1 MKKDRKALPD
11 MAYNTQQEFLI
22 MPEYGRN
29 VQQLVRHAQKLEDS
43 AYRQQFCEQ
52 IVDLIQQLYPQSK
65 SVEDYREKLW
75 KHLFQI
81 AKYDLVA
88 NTPSGQIPRPEDAKK
103 RPDRVPYPFSD
114 TRFKH
119 YGNNIQRLIRRAV
132 EMEAGP
138 VKDGFVQT
146 IGSYMKLAYKTW
158 NREHYVSDEII
169 KIDLD
174 LLSNG
179 KLSLEE
185 NSRIDGLANA
195 SRNRGGSRDPR
206 DTRDTRSNTGRDT
219 RDNRG
224 GSTGRDMRD
233 NRDNRGSGLGRDMR
247 DNRDNRGGG
256 LGRDIRDNRDNR
268 GGGLGRD
275 NKNNNNNSNNNNNRK
290 RK

>member
-1 MKKDRKALPD
+1 

-29 VQQLVRHAQKLEDS
+29 VQQLVRHAQKIEEP

-75 KHLFQI
+75 KHLFHI
-81 AKYDLVA
+81 AKYDLDA
-88 NTPSGQIPRPEDAKK
+88 TTPSGTVPKPEDAKK

-132 EMEAGP
+132 EMEEGP
-138 VKDGFVQT
+138 IKEGFVQT

-158 NREHYVSDEII
+158 NREHYVNDEII
-169 KIDLD
+169 KGDLET
-174 LLSNG
+174 LSGG
-179 KLSLEE
+179 KLTLED
-185 NSRIDGLANA
+185 NSRIDGLSNA
-195 SRNRGGSRDPR
+195 SRNRGRDS
-206 DTRDTRSNTGRDT
+206 RDTRSSNSTSGRDTRSSSGGRDT
-219 RDNRG
+219 RDNRTG
-224 GSTGRDMRD
+224 GGRDSRD
-233 NRDNRGSGLGRDMR
+233 NRTGGGRDSR
-247 DNRDNRGGG
+247 TGSDSRDNRGG
-256 LGRDIRDNRDNR
+256 N
-268 GGGLGRD
+268 RD
-275 NKNNNNNSNNNNNRK
+275 NKNNNNNRK

>member
-1 MKKDRKALPD
+1 MKKDKKAIPE

-29 VQQLVRHAQKLEDS
+29 VQQLVRHAQKIEDP

-81 AKYDLVA
+81 AKYNLVA
-88 NTPSGQIPRPEDAKK
+88 TTPSGVVPRPEDAKK
-103 RPDRVPYPFSD
+103 RPDRVPYPQSD
-114 TRFKH
+114 TKFKH

-132 EMEAGP
+132 EMEGGP

-158 NREHYVSDEII
+158 NREHFVSDDLIKGDLEI
-169 KIDLD
+169 
-174 LLSNG
+174 LSNG

-195 SRNRGGSRDPR
+195 SRNRGRDMR
-206 DTRDTRSNTGRDT
+206 DNRTSSSSGGRDNRSGSNGG

-224 GSTGRDMRD
+224 GSGGGRD
-233 NRDNRGSGLGRDMR
+233 NR
-247 DNRDNRGGG
+247 DNRDNRGGI
-256 LGRDIRDNRDNR
+256 GRDNRDNRDNR
-268 GGGLGRD
+268 GVGGRD
-275 NKNNNNNSNNNNNRK
+275 NKNNSNNNNNNRK

>member
-1 MKKDRKALPD
+1 MKKDKKALPD
-11 MAYNTQQEFLI
+11 LAYNTQQEFLI

-29 VQQLVRHAQKLEDS
+29 VQQLVRHAQKLEES

-65 SVEDYREKLW
+65 SIEDYREKLW

-81 AKYDLVA
+81 AKYDLDA
-88 NTPSGQIPRPEDAKK
+88 RTPSGQIPRPEDEKK

-132 EMEAGP
+132 EMEGGP
-138 VKDGFVQT
+138 IKDGFVQT

-158 NREHYVSDEII
+158 NREHFVSDEII
-169 KIDLD
+169 KNDLD
-174 LLSNG
+174 TLSNG

-195 SRNRGGSRDPR
+195 TRVRSTQNVARKDGGRDSRGGSNNR
-206 DTRDTRSNTGRDT
+206 GRDG
-219 RDNRG
+219 RDNREGGRENRTGNGGGMNKNRPSNG
-224 GSTGRDMRD
+224 GS
-233 NRDNRGSGLGRDMR
+233 
-247 DNRDNRGGG
+247 
-256 LGRDIRDNRDNR
+256 
-268 GGGLGRD
+268 
-275 NKNNNNNSNNNNNRK
+275 SNNNPNKNK

>member
-1 MKKDRKALPD
+1 MKKDKTAIPD

-29 VQQLVRHAQKLEDS
+29 VQQLVRHAQKIEDD
-43 AYRQQFCEQ
+43 AFRQQFCEE

-65 SVEDYREKLW
+65 SIEDYREKLW

-81 AKYDLVA
+81 ADYNLVA
-88 NTPSGQIPRPEDAKK
+88 KTPSGLIPRPEDAKR

-132 EMEAGP
+132 EMESGP
-138 VKDGFVQT
+138 IKDGFVQT

-158 NREHYVSDEII
+158 NREHFVSDEII
-169 KIDLD
+169 KLDLD
-174 LLSNG
+174 TLSNG

-195 SRNRGGSRDPR
+195 SRNRGGRDAR
-206 DTRDTRSNTGRDT
+206 DSRSNNNSSG
-219 RDNRG
+219 RDNRSG
-224 GSTGRDMRD
+224 GGRD
-233 NRDNRGSGLGRDMR
+233 NRSGSGRDSRDSR
-247 DNRDNRGGG
+247 DNRSGAGSGSNG
-256 LGRDIRDNRDNR
+256 RDNRS
-268 GGGLGRD
+268 GGGRD
-275 NKNNNNNSNNNNNRK
+275 NKNNNNNNRK

>member
-1 MKKDRKALPD
+1 

-29 VQQLVRHAQKLEDS
+29 VQQLVRHAQKLEET

-81 AKYDLVA
+81 AKYDLDA
-88 NTPSGQIPRPEDAKK
+88 TTPSGIVPSPEDEKK

-132 EMEAGP
+132 DMEEGP
-138 VKDGFVQT
+138 VKEGFVQT

-158 NREHYVSDEII
+158 NREHYVNDEII
-169 KIDLD
+169 KGDLET
-174 LLSNG
+174 LSGG
-179 KLSLEE
+179 KLTLED

-195 SRNRGGSRDPR
+195 SRNRGRDSRDSR
-206 DTRDTRSNTGRDT
+206 DSRSSGG
-219 RDNRG
+219 RDNRENRSG
-224 GSTGRDMRD
+224 GSGRD
-233 NRDNRGSGLGRDMR
+233 NRDNRSAGGRDNR
-247 DNRDNRGGG
+247 SGNDNRDNRSTGGRDNRSGNDNRDNRGGS
-256 LGRDIRDNRDNR
+256 RD
-268 GGGLGRD
+268 
-275 NKNNNNNSNNNNNRK
+275 KNNNNNNRK

>member
-1 MKKDRKALPD
+1 
-11 MAYNTQQEFLI
+11 MAYNTQQEYLI

-29 VQQLVRHAQKLEDS
+29 VQQLVRHAQKIEEP
-43 AYRQQFCEQ
+43 AFRQQVCEE

-81 AKYDLVA
+81 AKYDLDA
-88 NTPSGQIPRPEDAKK
+88 RTPSGVVPSPEDEKK

-132 EMEAGP
+132 EMEEGP
-138 VKDGFVQT
+138 VKEGFVQT

-158 NREHYVSDEII
+158 NREHFVNDEII
-169 KIDLD
+169 KGDLET
-174 LLSNG
+174 LSGG
-179 KLSLEE
+179 KLTLED

-195 SRNRGGSRDPR
+195 SRNRGRDSRDSRSSSSGRDSRSSSGSRDNRSSGSR
-206 DTRDTRSNTGRDT
+206 DSRDNRSSGGRDNRNSNDS

-224 GSTGRDMRD
+224 G
-233 NRDNRGSGLGRDMR
+233 N
-247 DNRDNRGGG
+247 
-256 LGRDIRDNRDNR
+256 
-268 GGGLGRD
+268 RD
-275 NKNNNNNSNNNNNRK
+275 NKNNNNRK

>member
-1 MKKDRKALPD
+1 VKKDRKALPE

-29 VQQLVRHAQKLEDS
+29 VQQLVRHAQKIEDP
-43 AYRQQFCEQ
+43 AFRQQVCEQ

-81 AKYDLVA
+81 AKYDLIA
-88 NTPSGQIPRPEDAKK
+88 TTPSGQVPRPEDAKK
-103 RPDRVPYPFSD
+103 RPDRVPYPQSD
-114 TRFKH
+114 TKFKH

-132 EMEAGP
+132 EMEGGP

-158 NREHYVSDEII
+158 NREHFVSDDLI
-169 KIDLD
+169 KGDLET
-174 LLSNG
+174 LSGG

-195 SRNRGGSRDPR
+195 SRRSSSSSTGGRDSRSGGSMGGR
-206 DTRDTRSNTGRDT
+206 DTRGGSNTGRD
-219 RDNRG
+219 NRSG
-224 GSTGRDMRD
+224 GSSTGRD
-233 NRDNRGSGLGRDMR
+233 NRDNRDNRSGGGRDVR
-247 DNRDNRGGG
+247 DNRDNRSGG
-256 LGRDIRDNRDNR
+256 
-268 GGGLGRD
+268 GRD
-275 NKNNNNNSNNNNNRK
+275 NKNNNTNNNNNNRK

>member
-1 MKKDRKALPD
+1 

-29 VQQLVRHAQKLEDS
+29 VQQLVRHAQKLEET

-75 KHLFQI
+75 KHLFHI
-81 AKYDLVA
+81 AKYDLDA
-88 NTPSGQIPRPEDAKK
+88 TTPSGLVPRPEDAKK

-132 EMEAGP
+132 EMEEGP
-138 VKDGFVQT
+138 VKEGFVQT

-158 NREHYVSDEII
+158 NREHYVNDEII
-169 KIDLD
+169 KGDLET
-174 LLSNG
+174 LSGG
-179 KLSLEE
+179 KLTLED

-195 SRNRGGSRDPR
+195 SRNRG
-206 DTRDTRSNTGRDT
+206 
-219 RDNRG
+219 RDNRD
-224 GSTGRDMRD
+224 SRDSRSSGTRD
-233 NRDNRGSGLGRDMR
+233 NRDNRTASGRDNR
-247 DNRDNRGGG
+247 DSRSSSGRDSRSGNDNRDNRSSG
-256 LGRDIRDNRDNR
+256 GRDNRSGNDNRDNK
-268 GGGLGRD
+268 GGSRD
-275 NKNNNNNSNNNNNRK
+275 NKNNNNNNRK

>member
-1 MKKDRKALPD
+1 MKKDKKALPD
-11 MAYNTQQEFLI
+11 LAYNTQQEFLI

-29 VQQLVRHAQKLEDS
+29 VQQLVRHAQKLEES

-65 SVEDYREKLW
+65 SIEDYREKLW

-81 AKYDLVA
+81 AKYDLDA
-88 NTPSGQIPRPEDAKK
+88 RTPSGQIPRPEDEKK

-132 EMEAGP
+132 EMEGGP
-138 VKDGFVQT
+138 IKDGFVQT

-158 NREHYVSDEII
+158 NREHFVSDEII
-169 KIDLD
+169 KNDLD
-174 LLSNG
+174 TLSNG

-195 SRNRGGSRDPR
+195 SRNRGSSSSSRDSRDGRSNNTGSRDSRSGGIGGGRDSRGGGIGSGRDSRDSRDSR
-206 DTRDTRSNTGRDT
+206 DTRGG
-219 RDNRG
+219 G
-224 GSTGRDMRD
+224 GSRD
-233 NRDNRGSGLGRDMR
+233 S
-247 DNRDNRGGG
+247 RDNRGGG
-256 LGRDIRDNRDNR
+256 IG
-268 GGGLGRD
+268 GRD
-275 NKNNNNNSNNNNNRK
+275 NKNNNTNNNNNNRNK